1 MSVEI
6 RDTDGGLGNI
16 ITGRG
21 IIEEGE
27 AIDVFIG
34 HLTQDEEK
42 FKKYKYSL
50 SDYTATINID
60 FSNKSLELIAKHCN
74 MASKVNSDAIVAYVT
89 NKEPIFALIKI
100 YEILSSETTWERM
113 VFTNREDA
121 EVWIRERVKEKF
133 GIGNLTFN

>member
-1 MSVEI
+1 M
-6 RDTDGGLGNI
+6 GNI
-16 ITGRG
+16 ITGRS

-50 SDYTATINID
+50 SDYTATIKID
-60 FSNKSLELIAKHCN
+60 FSNKSLELIAKYCN
-74 MASKVNSDAIVAYVT
+74 MAAKVNSDAVVAFVA

-100 YEILSSETTWERM
+100 YEILSSETIWERM

-121 EVWIRERVKEKF
+121 EVWIKTRVREKY
-133 GIGNLTFN
+133 GIYDLTFR